1 MFPGELAFLFGQI
14 RFPDGNHEAPVLADR
29 AALHPGHDQ
38 VQFLELDARA
48 RQVPYGQDARS
59 RLSPGT
65 AGMTSSNVAPWPL
78 PLRTR
83 TEP

>member
-1 MFPGELAFLFGQI
+1 MRIVAVFPGELAFLFGQI
-14 RFPDGNHEAPVLADR
+14 RFRDGNHEAPVIADR
-29 AALHPGHDQ
+29 AATA
-38 VQFLELDARA
+38 LDPRPD
-48 RQVPYGQDARS
+48 RRSVYGQDARS

-83 TEP
+83 TDP